1 MELDMRILGLDLGTN
16 SSSCALWDG
25 QKIVVLPLD
34 GALSIPSQI
43 FHDALGKVEIGKAA
57 AAQSEQTPQNCF
69 QSILRLLGVNRSD
82 LSSLGLNKH
91 SFNRLKAAPMQ
102 HTRALVSANSK
113 LLDERLS
120 NPEVWVDDGYRTY
133 APAQLIAE
141 QLLRL
146 YKMAESKL
154 LLEVSYANQNL
165 SINQNTQ
172 AENSRVNSTQGYLN
186 AAQDQYV
193 NASQGQYLNSKD
205 SNATS
210 SFANEQSSSSV
221 NDPASKFAVKESA
234 MDYQLGE
241 DTATSSYLNLPE
253 VKLLITCPAYFNIQQ
268 RQTLKEAAALARLSC
283 ELISSSTASLLY
295 FGHTLFAQF
304 NKRQSDL
311 NDCLVLMYEWGAS
324 RFECV
329 LAALNYRHTGVPVYG
344 SLQDSLQNSANHSQ
358 SSQIPCGTIQNNA
371 DNASDADNVAQLFA
385 GTALDYSG
393 QGMLEVLAV
402 SSAPELGGDEITWAL
417 VDLLIKNFQYQY
429 QIDLSASQEAMQRLF
444 AAAEKAKITL
454 SKENSTEIL
463 VPYIW
468 KERSQDLHLQQ
479 ILTREQLHVLYK
491 VFIRKCFVECLK
503 CLEQERISFDAISQ
517 ILIMGGAAQ
526 WPLLDDELKG
536 LIRSKDSGSF
546 VDNGFLRGFERRE
559 LTEAYI
565 PKFIRFDVNQQPAAS
580 GAVLYGALGFGLRKQ
595 ERKIWELN
603 RGGVSLDGG
612 AYQDSLA
619 SDKASFKTNALS
631 IRLLES
637 VPYAWSIGT
646 SADNSQVIVPKFAP
660 LPAYEQCLLTITE
673 YAKDP
678 LSVSSSQAMYYKR
691 EKEIAADGKVRATVS
706 VFLRQGRCT
715 VGEFVLPHVQLVTT
729 QIASRRIP
737 GNFFMSDTVALAVAK
752 VKLQLSVLDH
762 DRVMLTL
769 SDSNDPNTAQSWLL
783 PERTLGSNEFKR
795 LQQDLWM
802 EYFIASKQQQ
812 LKELGS
818 LSTHE
823 LLAYLDTHPELQSM
837 LHINANSENLTQIN
851 SVSDVSLGTSCTS
864 VPTAA
869 SNMKS
874 EVLPRADLSSNH
886 KTQQNAKQEIELSSN
901 QETKQ
906 EAKLETQH
914 CAQLETKQRS
924 NLASDLSNE
933 LKAGQTANHEQSQ
946 RGNQE
951 LEQAVSAAREL
962 ACKVGK
968 NDTNC
973 SLEILSQVVD
983 QRFAQQLSDILS
995 KAAADLSL
1003 YHDCSQSLDELKQLL
1018 KTALHE
1024 LQRVKQSSAQ
1034 ELDKTKKFAVE
1045 SLLKDFLPVFDALDQ
1060 AVIFGK
1066 EHHIDPAV
1074 LQGQVQTLELLTH
1087 TLQQHG
1093 VQVEDPSGSLFN
1105 PQFHQAIAMV
1115 ETTQV
1120 PPKHIARTL
1129 QKGLIL
1135 NGRVVRP
1142 AQVMVAKAPAS

>member
-34 GALSIPSQI
+34 GSISIPSQI

-57 AAQSEQTPQNCF
+57 AAQSEQNPQGCF
-69 QSILRLLGVNRSD
+69 QSILRLLGISKSD
-82 LSSLGLNKH
+82 LSALGLNKH
-91 SFNRLKAAPMQ
+91 SFNTLKAAPKQ
-102 HTRALVSANSK
+102 HTKALLSANSK

-146 YKMAESKL
+146 YKMAETRL
-154 LLEVSYANQNL
+154 LLEDSSVSQNL
-165 SINQNTQ
+165 TTHQNT
-172 AENSRVNSTQGYLN
+172 T
-186 AAQDQYV
+186 
-193 NASQGQYLNSKD
+193 
-205 SNATS
+205 
-210 SFANEQSSSSV
+210 
-221 NDPASKFAVKESA
+221 
-234 MDYQLGE
+234 
-241 DTATSSYLNLPE
+241 TATSSDLASNFTVKDSALDSQLSDNTLTSAYLNLPE
-253 VKLLITCPAYFNIQQ
+253 VKLLITCPAYFNLQQ

-295 FGHTLFAQF
+295 FGHTLFTQF
-304 NKRQSDL
+304 NKRQANL
-311 NDCLVLMYEWGAS
+311 NDCLVLMFEWGAS

-329 LAALNYRHTGVPVYG
+329 LAALNYRHTGIPVYG
-344 SLQDSLQNSANHSQ
+344 SLQNSLQNSVKPTQPSH
-358 SSQIPCGTIQNNA
+358 IPYGTIQDNTNYA
-371 DNASDADNVAQLFA
+371 DDADDVTQLFA

-454 SKENSTEIL
+454 SKENATEIL

-468 KERSQDLHLQQ
+468 KERTRDLHLQQ
-479 ILTREQLHVLYK
+479 TLTREQLHVLYK

-503 CLEQERISFDAISQ
+503 CLEQERISFDAVSQ

-546 VDNGFLRGFERRE
+546 VENGFLRGFERRDF
-559 LTEAYI
+559 TGAYI
-565 PKFIRFDVNQQPAAS
+565 PKFIRFDVNQQPVAA

-595 ERKIWELN
+595 ERKIWEMS
-603 RGGVSLDGG
+603 RGEVTLDGG
-612 AYQDSLA
+612 AYQETLA

-631 IRLLES
+631 IRLLEC
-637 VPYAWSIGT
+637 VPYAWSIGS
-646 SADNSQVIVPKFAP
+646 SADNAQIVVPKFAP

-678 LSVSSSQAMYYKR
+678 LSMSSSQALYYRR

-715 VGEFVLPHVQLVTT
+715 LGEFVLPHVQLVTT
-729 QIASRRIP
+729 ELASRRLP
-737 GNFFMSDTVALAVAK
+737 GGFFMNDTVAVAVAK

-762 DRVMLTL
+762 DRVILTL
-769 SDSNDPNTAQSWLL
+769 TDSNDPNTTQSWLL
-783 PERTLGSNEFKR
+783 PERTLGDNEFKR

-812 LKELGS
+812 LKELSS
-818 LSTHE
+818 LATHE
-823 LLAYLDTHPELQSM
+823 LLAYLDTHPEVHSL
-837 LHINANSENLTQIN
+837 LHTNANS
-851 SVSDVSLGTSCTS
+851 
-864 VPTAA
+864 
-869 SNMKS
+869 
-874 EVLPRADLSSNH
+874 ADLSQVKSTVEHNSN
-886 KTQQNAKQEIELSSN
+886 
-901 QETKQ
+901 
-906 EAKLETQH
+906 
-914 CAQLETKQRS
+914 LETKDG
-924 NLASDLSNE
+924 A
-933 LKAGQTANHEQSQ
+933 EQDNKQSGAQ
-946 RGNQE
+946 SRNQE
-951 LEQAVSAAREL
+951 LDDAINAARAL
-962 ACKVGK
+962 AGRVGQS
-968 NDTNC
+968 DTNC
-973 SLEILSQVVD
+973 SLEVLSQVVD
-983 QRFAQQLSDILS
+983 QHFAQQLSDILS
-995 KAAADLSL
+995 KAASDLSL
-1003 YHDCSQSLDELKQLL
+1003 YHECSQSLDELKQLL

-1024 LQRVKQSSAQ
+1024 LQRVKQSSTQ
-1034 ELDKTKKFAVE
+1034 ELEKTKKFAVE
-1045 SLLKDFLPVFDALDQ
+1045 GLVKDFLPVFDALDQ
-1060 AVIFGK
+1060 AVLFGR

-1074 LQGQVQTLELLTH
+1074 LQGQIQTLDLLTH
-1087 TLQQHG
+1087 TLLQHG

-1105 PQFHQAIAMV
+1105 PQFHQAISMV

>member
-1 MELDMRILGLDLGTN
+1 MRILGLDLGTN

-34 GALSIPSQI
+34 GSLSIPSQI

-57 AAQSEQTPQNCF
+57 ATQSEQTPQNCF

-91 SFNRLKAAPMQ
+91 SFNRLKAAPEQ

-113 LLDERLS
+113 LLEERLS
-120 NPEVWVDDGYRTY
+120 NTEIWVDDGYRTY

-146 YKMAESKL
+146 YKMAESRL
-154 LLEVSYANQNL
+154 LLEESNASQNL
-165 SINQNTQ
+165 STNQNTQ
-172 AENSRVNSTQGYLN
+172 AETSKVHTI
-186 AAQDQYV
+186 
-193 NASQGQYLNSKD
+193 QGQYLNSKD

-210 SFANEQSSSSV
+210 GFANEQASSAV
-221 NDPASKFAVKESA
+221 NAQASKFAFKESS

-241 DTATSSYLNLPE
+241 DTATSAYLNLPE

-268 RQTLKEAAALARLSC
+268 RQTLQEAASLARLSC
-283 ELISSSTASLLY
+283 ELISSSTASVLY

-344 SLQDSLQNSANHSQ
+344 SLQDSLQNSANHTQ
-358 SSQIPCGTIQNNA
+358 QSQIPYGTIQNNA
-371 DNASDADNVAQLFA
+371 DNVAQIFA

-479 ILTREQLHVLYK
+479 ILTREQMHVLYK

-503 CLEQERISFDAISQ
+503 CLELERISFDAISQ

-526 WPLLDDELKG
+526 WPLLDEELKG

-546 VDNGFLRGFERRE
+546 VENGFLRGFERRE
-559 LTEAYI
+559 LTDVYI
-565 PKFIRFDVNQQPAAS
+565 PKFIRFDVNQQPAAA

-595 ERKIWELN
+595 ERKLWELN
-603 RGGVSLDGG
+603 RGEVSLDGG

-619 SDKASFKTNALS
+619 SDKESFKNNTLS
-631 IRLLES
+631 IRLLEC

-646 SADNSQVIVPKFAP
+646 SADNAQVVVPKFAP

-678 LSVSSSQAMYYKR
+678 LSISSSQAMYYKR

-729 QIASRRIP
+729 QIASRRNP
-737 GNFFMSDTVALAVAK
+737 RNFFMSDTVALAVAK

-769 SDSNDPNTAQSWLL
+769 SDTNDPHTAQSWLL

-812 LKELGS
+812 LKELSS
-818 LSTHE
+818 LSNHE
-823 LLAYLDTHPELQSM
+823 LLAYLDTHPELQTM
-837 LHINANSENLTQIN
+837 LHINVNSANLMQIK
-851 SVSDVSLGTSCTS
+851 SVSDLSLGTSCTA
-864 VPTAA
+864 VPKPDP
-869 SNMKS
+869 NMKS

-886 KTQQNAKQEIELSSN
+886 KIRQNAKQEIELSSN
-901 QETKQ
+901 QENKQ
-906 EAKLETQH
+906 EDKLETQQS
-914 CAQLETKQRS
+914 AQLETKQSS

-933 LKAGQTANHEQSQ
+933 IKAGQTVDNEQSQ
-946 RGNQE
+946 RVNQD

-962 ACKVGK
+962 ACRVGK

-1003 YHDCSQSLDELKQLL
+1003 YYECSQSLDELKQLL

-1045 SLLKDFLPVFDALDQ
+1045 GLLKDFLPVFDALDQ
-1060 AVIFGK
+1060 SVIFGK

-1087 TLQQHG
+1087 SLQQHG
-1093 VQVEDPSGSLFN
+1093 VKIEDPSGSLFN

-1115 ETTQV
+1115 ETTQI